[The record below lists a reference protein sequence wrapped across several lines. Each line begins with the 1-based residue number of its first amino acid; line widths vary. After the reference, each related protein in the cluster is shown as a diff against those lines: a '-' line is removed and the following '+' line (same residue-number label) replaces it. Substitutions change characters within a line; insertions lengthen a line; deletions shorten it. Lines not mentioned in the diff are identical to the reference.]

1 MVGEY
6 HLRTLTLDDAE
17 LLVEATAGEQ
27 APAAWGPRPAGPYTL
42 DDAVTALRAW
52 APGSA
57 GRASIGIFDGDRLV
71 GAIGL
76 MPDGPSS
83 AELGYWVRPEYR
95 GRGIAWRCVVALTGW
110 AHRAVALDRI
120 WLEIDPTNAA
130 SSRVAKRAGFHL
142 EGRLA
147 RHCRS
152 WTHDDPAL
160 DSWHDCDIWVHSG
173 GQKPSLE
180 AADSELSRR
189 GGMLC

>member
-1 MVGEY
+1 MDLHAELRVGEY
-6 HLRTLTLDDAE
+6 HLRILAPDDAG
-17 LLVEATAGEQ
+17 LVVEATVTEH

-42 DDAVTALRAW
+42 DDAVAALRAW
-52 APGSA
+52 DPDSA

-83 AELGYWVRPEYR
+83 AELGYWVRPECR
-95 GRGIAWRCVVALTGW
+95 GRGIAWRCVAALTGW
-110 AHRAVALDRI
+110 AHRAVSLDRI

-130 SSRVAKRAGFHL
+130 SSRVAQRAGFHL

-160 DSWHDCDIWVHSG
+160 DSWHDCDIWVHS
-173 GQKPSLE
+173 
-180 AADSELSRR
+180 AAE
-189 GGMLC
+189 